1 MIEFKT
7 IAYFRSR
14 LELLLK
20 VKRGVYATVEEEIR
34 REFGSKSI
42 EEIRINND
50 MILID
55 EPRIVIKLRLPDKKH
70 RLAKKDGYRLLYL
83 VYKDR
88 EEVAFLDIYP
98 KNGPMQQLDENDDV
112 VVALVEQ
119 YAQEKDADLL
129 QDYMICTQ

>member
-7 IAYFRSR
+7 IAYFRTR
-14 LELLLK
+14 LEVLLK
-20 VKRGVYATVEEEIR
+20 VKRGVYATVEDEIR
-34 REFGSKSI
+34 REFGNKSI

-55 EPRIVIKLRLPDKKH
+55 EPRVVIKLRLPDKKH

-88 EEVAFLDIYP
+88 EEVGFLDIYP
-98 KNGPMQQLDENDDV
+98 KNGPMQQLDEEDDV
-112 VVALVEQ
+112 VVALVDQ

-129 QDYMICTQ
+129 KDYRI

>member
-14 LELLLK
+14 LEVLLK
-20 VKRGVYATVEEEIR
+20 VKRGVYATVEDEIR
-34 REFGSKSI
+34 REFGGKSI

-50 MILID
+50 IILID
-55 EPRIVIKLRLPDKKH
+55 EPRVVIKLRLPDKKH

-88 EEVAFLDIYP
+88 EEVGFLDIYP
-98 KNGPMQQLDENDDV
+98 KNGPMQQLDEEDAV
-112 VVALVEQ
+112 VVALVDQ
-119 YAQEKDADLL
+119 YAQEKDADELK
-129 QDYMICTQ
+129 DYQI

>member
-7 IAYFRSR
+7 IAYFRTR
-14 LELLLK
+14 LEVLLK
-20 VKRGVYATVEEEIR
+20 VKRGVYATVEDEIR
-34 REFGSKSI
+34 REFGNKSI

-55 EPRIVIKLRLPDKKH
+55 EPRVVIKLRLPDKKH

-83 VYKDR
+83 VYKDK
-88 EEVAFLDIYP
+88 EEVGFLDIYP
-98 KNGPMQQLDENDDV
+98 KNGPMQQLDEEDDV
-112 VVALVEQ
+112 VVALVDQ

-129 QDYMICTQ
+129 KDYRV

>member
-1 MIEFKT
+1 MIVFKT

-14 LELLLK
+14 LKVLLT
-20 VKRGVYATVEEEIR
+20 VKRGVYATVEDEIR
-34 REFGSKSI
+34 REFGGKSI

-88 EEVAFLDIYP
+88 EEVGFLDIYP
-98 KNGPMQQLDENDDV
+98 KNGPMRSWMR
-112 VVALVEQ
+112 
-119 YAQEKDADLL
+119 
-129 QDYMICTQ
+129 MIM